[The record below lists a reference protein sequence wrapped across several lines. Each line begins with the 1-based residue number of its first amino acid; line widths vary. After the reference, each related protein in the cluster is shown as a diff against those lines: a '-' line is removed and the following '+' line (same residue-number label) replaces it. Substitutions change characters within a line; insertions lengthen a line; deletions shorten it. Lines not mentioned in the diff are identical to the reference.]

1 MESGNLKIRGSKIF
15 SPRKY
20 LNFNSSYLKIRIPHS
35 AFRNCFTLIE
45 LLVVIAIIAILAS
58 MLLPAL
64 GKAKEYAKS
73 SLCTSNLK
81 QLGIIVDLYQSEQ
94 DGYYWQ
100 TYAFEGAGRPWAQH
114 LFVKTN
120 YLERNPQIVVC
131 PSFTPYSY
139 NGNDSS
145 AGQKTYGCNMTFFGT
160 TDFITK
166 PKKDKVL
173 IQMGSPSEMGLI
185 SDSIQ
190 LSTNLQSYYL
200 TNNITGDARPVNLI
214 HSGQANFLFGDLHVA
229 PVSNTYS
236 QWGNYKLG
244 WLLARYN
251 SRIGIATPSS
261 SVGW

>member
-1 MESGNLKIRGSKIF
+1 
-15 SPRKY
+15 
-20 LNFNSSYLKIRIPHS
+20 
-35 AFRNCFTLIE
+35 
-45 LLVVIAIIAILAS
+45 
-58 MLLPAL
+58 
-64 GKAKEYAKS
+64 
-73 SLCTSNLK
+73 LK
-81 QLGIIVDLYQSEQ
+81 QLGIIVELYQSEQ

-100 TYAFEGAGRPWAQH
+100 TYAFEGANRPWAQH

-131 PSFTPYSY
+131 PSFTPFRYD
-139 NGNDSS
+139 GNDSS
-145 AGQKTYGCNMTFFGT
+145 AGRKTYGCNMTFFGS
-160 TDFITK
+160 TDYVTK

-185 SDSIQ
+185 SDSIE

-200 TNNITGDARPVNLI
+200 TNLITGDARPVNLI

-251 SRIGIATPSS
+251 PRIGIATPSS